1 MSYNRALQT
10 SYSDWVLTFS
20 EKNKGWVS
28 FKSFVQM
35 QFGISMANNYY
46 TFYTGEL
53 YKHYSEN
60 VNRNTFYEGFKDSS
74 LDVMLNDNPGL
85 VKVFNTL
92 NYEGSQSKVDKF
104 LNEIDGTLDL
114 DFQPQTTYSNQ
125 EYYNLLKKRGWSV
138 KKITTDLEEGDIQ
151 EFLEKEGKWFNNI
164 NRKIDITLDASD
176 SGDFT
181 FQGIGEVETITIN
194 GNPVVPGC
202 TDPLAVNYNPL
213 ANLDDGSCDKDCPGF
228 SIDLSTS
235 DDTGTCAN
243 PNNNGAVQWNA
254 MMNNFNFGDVWN
266 YSIVDAAGT
275 VFISNIGVPF
285 TGAQASGAYQNL
297 APGNYIIKM
306 THVFATGGVC
316 SYEHKFVILCGV
328 KPVVVYGC
336 TNPSASN
343 YNPLATIDDGSCGF
357 AVVATTSTLT
367 KSKDKPTTTLTSSSA
382 IPSPTPKSSTP
393 SSPAPLDQASS
404 GPAPLPKK
412 KY

>member
-53 YKHYSEN
+53 YKHYSES
-60 VNRNTFYEGFKDSS
+60 VNRNTFYEGFKNSS

-104 LNEIDGTLDL
+104 LNEADGTLDL
-114 DFQPQTTYSNQ
+114 DFQPVTTYSNQ

-194 GNPVVPGC
+194 GDPVVLGC
-202 TDPLAVNYNPL
+202 TDPLAVNYNLL
-213 ANLDDGSCDKDCPGF
+213 ANVDDGSCDKECPGF
-228 SIDLSTS
+228 SIDLSTT

-243 PNNNGAVQWNA
+243 PNNDGAVQWNA
-254 MMNNFNFGDVWN
+254 ILNNFQLGDA
-266 YSIVDAAGT
+266 SSFTT
-275 VFISNIGVPF
+275 VNTV
-285 TGAQASGAYQNL
+285 GAVASGSGVQSNMNVGHAL
-297 APGNYIIKM
+297 LVPGNYVIQI
-306 THVFATGGVC
+306 THMFGSGGSC
-316 SYEHKFVILCGV
+316 SYEQPFSILCV
-328 KPVVVYGC
+328 VQPVVVYGC
-336 TNPSASN
+336 TNPSAAN
-343 YNPLATIDDGSCGF
+343 YDPAATIDDGSCVYS
-357 AVVATTSTLT
+357 VVQASITSTKT
-367 KSKDKPTTTLTSSSA
+367 EKSLPLSSK
-382 IPSPTPKSSTP
+382 TP
-393 SSPAPLDQASS
+393 S
-404 GPAPLPKK
+404 GPAPTGPAPTGPLRGFLPPQ

>member
-53 YKHYSEN
+53 YKHYSES
-60 VNRNTFYEGFKDSS
+60 VNRNTFYEGFKNSS

-114 DFQPQTTYSNQ
+114 DFQPVTTYSNQ

-194 GNPVVPGC
+194 GDPVVPGC

-213 ANLDDGSCDKDCPGF
+213 ANVDDGSCDKDCPGF

-243 PNNNGAVQWNA
+243 PNNDGSLQWNA
-254 MMNNFNFGDVWN
+254 MMNNFNFGDIWD

-275 VFISNIGVPF
+275 VFISNVGV
-285 TGAQASGAYQNL
+285 GYASAQAQSQVFSL
-297 APGNYIIKM
+297 APGNYIIQM
-306 THVFATGGVC
+306 THVFATGGAC
-316 SYEHKFVILCGV
+316 PYEQPFSILCGV
-328 KPVVVYGC
+328 QPVVVYGC
-336 TNPSASN
+336 TNPSATN
-343 YNPLATIDDGSCGF
+343 YNPSATIDDGSCF
-357 AVVATTSTLT
+357 YSVVQASITST
-367 KSKDKPTTTLTSSSA
+367 KVKEEEVSSA
-382 IPSPTPKSSTP
+382 TITSQTPVG
-393 SSPAPLDQASS
+393 PAPVGPAPV
-404 GPAPLPKK
+404 GPAPLPLPFPYKK
-412 KY
+412 